1 MADAPVTL
9 RKLSQD
15 EAARAFPRRGQTD
28 LSEYTE
34 ALRGL
39 QIGESAELDL
49 GGLSSRAVKRRL
61 GQAATQVGYRSNGHE
76 PAAPTICTS
85 KCCP

>member
-1 MADAPVTL
+1 MADVPVRL

-15 EAARAFPRRGQTD
+15 EAARAFPRRGQMD

-39 QIGESAELDL
+39 QVGESAELDL
-49 GGLSSRAVKRRL
+49 GGLSSRAAKRRL
-61 GQAATQVGYRSNGHE
+61 GRPGRNAGGPPSQVDTHQQR
-76 PAAPTICTS
+76 
-85 KCCP
+85 